1 MPYLSTVHMRH
12 RAWLL
17 AAVLA
22 CPTWAA
28 ASGEKIGDVDTAFKW
43 LGRDHDIVVE
53 AYDDPHVQ
61 GVSCYVSRASTGG
74 IKGSLGLAE
83 DRSEA
88 SIACAATGPVQFAAG
103 PLPQQQEVFSER
115 TSILFKRLRVVRIVD
130 AKRNALVYLTYS
142 EKLIEGSPQNSVAVV
157 PVPAQTPIPL
167 KK

>member
-53 AYDDPHVQ
+53 A
-61 GVSCYVSRASTGG
+61 
-74 IKGSLGLAE
+74 
-83 DRSEA
+83 
-88 SIACAATGPVQFAAG
+88 
-103 PLPQQQEVFSER
+103 
-115 TSILFKRLRVVRIVD
+115 
-130 AKRNALVYLTYS
+130 
-142 EKLIEGSPQNSVAVV
+142 
-157 PVPAQTPIPL
+157 
-167 KK
+167 

>member
-1 MPYLSTVHMRH
+1 MNLI
-12 RAWLL
+12 ALLL

-61 GVSCYVSRASTGG
+61 GVSCYVSRARTGG

-103 PLPQQQEVFSER
+103 PLPQQQQEVFSER
-115 TSILFKRLRVVRIVD
+115 TSLLFKRLRVVRMVD
-130 AKRNALVYLTYS
+130 ARRNTLVYLTYS
-142 EKLIEGSPQNSVAVV
+142 EKLIDGSPQNSITAV
-157 PVPAQTPIPL
+157 PVDRATPIPL
-167 KK
+167 K

>member
-61 GVSCYVSRASTGG
+61 GVSCYVSRARTGG

-83 DRSEA
+83 DRSRGLDRLRSHRA
-88 SIACAATGPVQFAAG
+88 GAVCCGAFAPAAG
-103 PLPQQQEVFSER
+103 GV
-115 TSILFKRLRVVRIVD
+115 
-130 AKRNALVYLTYS
+130 
-142 EKLIEGSPQNSVAVV
+142 
-157 PVPAQTPIPL
+157 
-167 KK
+167 